1 MTGFS
6 WWIVLAAQQANAS
19 PLVQFVPLIL
29 IFVLFYFM
37 IIRPQRK
44 REREHQ
50 AMLNSLRRGDKI
62 ITASGIHG
70 EVSALTPDSVVVEI
84 APKVKVT
91 MLRSAI
97 THITNRTGSASVA
110 EEVEVSEETEETSSS
125 SPSSKSKKK
134 KK

>member
-6 WWIVLAAQQANAS
+6 WWIAQQAGAS

-44 REREHQ
+44 REGEHKN
-50 AMLNSLRRGDKI
+50 MLNSLRRGDKV
-62 ITASGIHG
+62 ITSSGLHG
-70 EVSALTPDSVVVEI
+70 EVSALTPDTVVLEI

-91 MLRSAI
+91 MQRSAVVAL
-97 THITNRTGSASVA
+97 TARGGDFSATTEATGA
-110 EEVEVSEETEETSSS
+110 EEESTEESNS
-125 SPSSKSKKK
+125 SPSKSFKKK

>member
-6 WWIVLAAQQANAS
+6 WWIAQQAGAS
-19 PLVQFVPLIL
+19 PLVQFIPLVL

-44 REREHQ
+44 RDSEHKN
-50 AMLNSLRRGDKI
+50 MLNNLRRGDKV
-62 ITASGIHG
+62 ITSSGVHG
-70 EVSALTPDSVVVEI
+70 EISTLTPDTIIVEI

-91 MLRSAI
+91 MQRNAVVVLTARGNERS
-97 THITNRTGSASVA
+97 TVGETESA
-110 EEVEVSEETEETSSS
+110 EEESTEEANS
-125 SPSSKSKKK
+125 SPSKSFKKK